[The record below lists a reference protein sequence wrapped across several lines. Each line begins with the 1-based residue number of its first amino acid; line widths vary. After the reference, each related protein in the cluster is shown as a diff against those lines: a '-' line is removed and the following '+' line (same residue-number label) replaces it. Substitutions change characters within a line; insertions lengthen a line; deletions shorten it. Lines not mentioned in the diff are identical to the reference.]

1 MPSIKYLLDWDGKAH
16 KLDLYRTEREFKKY
30 GKAVIK
36 EMRKILQEEG
46 KNASGNLSKT
56 MSHRFVVGNMFFE
69 LVFDLAP
76 YWDFVASGVQG
87 AVSNKKA
94 PYSPYKFGTGS
105 GPKGKLVPAIDKW
118 TVVKPIKAV
127 RDKKGRFIPRK
138 QLVRAISRNIYM
150 HGIQPTPF
158 VRQPMHILLNKHQK
172 KVSTAFASD
181 VWHFYKKELPLEFE
195 IQIDL

>member
-16 KLDLYRTEREFKKY
+16 KLDLHRTQREFKKY
-30 GKAVIK
+30 GNAVIK

-56 MSHRFVVGNMFFE
+56 MSHRFVVGNRFFE

-76 YWDFVASGVQG
+76 YWDYVASGVQG
-87 AVSNKKA
+87 KVSNKKA
-94 PYSPYKFGTGS
+94 PYSPYKFGTGTA
-105 GPKGKLVPAIDKW
+105 PKGKLVPAIDKW

-158 VRQPMHILLNKHQK
+158 VRQPMHILLKKHQK

>member
-1 MPSIKYLLDWDGKAH
+1 MPSIKYLLNWDGKSH
-16 KLDLYRTEREFKKY
+16 KLKLHRTQAEFKRY
-30 GKAVIK
+30 GDAVIK
-36 EMRKILQEEG
+36 EMRRILEEEG

-56 MSHRFVVGNMFFE
+56 MEHRFQVGNMTFE
-69 LVFDLAP
+69 LIFDLAP
-76 YWDFVASGVQG
+76 YWDYVASGVQG

-94 PYSPYKFGTGS
+94 PNSPYKFGTGT

-138 QLVRAISRNIYM
+138 QLVRAISRSIYM

-158 VRQPMHILLNKHQK
+158 VRQPMHILLKKHQNK
-172 KVSTAFASD
+172 ISNAFASD
-181 VWHFYKKELPLEFE
+181 IWHFYKKELPLEFE

>member
-1 MPSIKYLLDWDGKAH
+1 MPSIKYKLDWGGESH
-16 KLDLYRTEREFKKY
+16 ELRLLRTEREFKKY
-30 GKAVIK
+30 GDAVIK
-36 EMRKILQEEG
+36 EMRKILDEEG

-56 MSHRFVVGNMFFE
+56 MSHRFELGDKTFE

-94 PYSPYKFGTGS
+94 PNSPYKFGTGS

-118 TVVKPIKAV
+118 TVVKPIKAA
-127 RDKKGRFIPRK
+127 RDKKGKFIARK
-138 QLVRAISRNIYM
+138 QLVRAISRSIYM

-158 VRQPMHILLNKHQK
+158 VRQPINMIFQK
-172 KVSTAFASD
+172 YQRRIATAFAD
-181 VWHFYKKELPLEFE
+181 DTYNFYKKELLPKVDIE
-195 IQIDL
+195 IDL

>member
-1 MPSIKYLLDWDGKAH
+1 MPSIKYVLNWEGTTH

-30 GKAVIK
+30 GNAVIK

-94 PYSPYKFGTGS
+94 PNSPYKFGTGS
-105 GPKGKLVPAIDKW
+105 GPKGKLVPAIDRW

-138 QLVRAISRNIYM
+138 QLVRAISRSIYM

-172 KVSTAFASD
+172 KVTTAFASD
-181 VWHFYKKELPLEFE
+181 IWHFYKKELPLEFE